1 MPIHPDREPKMSKKE
16 RLALTYTISV
26 LALGVLAL
34 LDLHVGAVKL
44 SSGEIFQALTGTA
57 DSRIAAIVN
66 SLRLPRL
73 LTAILA
79 GIGLAM
85 SGAVMQAV
93 FRNPLA
99 DPHILGISAGAGT
112 GVAIATLCTAGTGIA
127 LSISAAAGAFCMS
140 LIILWISLRTRR
152 ASALLITG
160 VMLGYIMSTMLSRFI
175 TLFE

>member
-26 LALGVLAL
+26 LALLVLAL

-44 SSGEIFQALTGTA
+44 SSSEIFQALTGTA

-85 SGAVMQAV
+85 SGSVISPTRTFSESAPEPARAWPSRHSAQPGQAS
-93 FRNPLA
+93 
-99 DPHILGISAGAGT
+99 HSASQQRQAHS
-112 GVAIATLCTAGTGIA
+112 VCH
-127 LSISAAAGAFCMS
+127 
-140 LIILWISLRTRR
+140 
-152 ASALLITG
+152 
-160 VMLGYIMSTMLSRFI
+160 
-175 TLFE
+175 